1 MNTMKKLVA
10 ALLVMTM
17 LLALASTA
25 FAADC
30 IKCGVYVN
38 FCNGAHAYT
47 EAKDSKK
54 TGNVVKGAAAAN
66 LKSTGLV
73 KCVKGKFAK
82 VLVNADDGT
91 TRWFRKCDLKVS
103 KDKYVLVVWA
113 KGGHDMSQCAPGT
126 CKKVAIID
134 ENTGKKATK
143 IEVVYCQTNLRKH
156 HSLEGK
162 TVGTVKKGT
171 RLAYKGYIG
180 ADNRGVLFYKVC
192 YKGKICWV
200 SGMASIPV
208 CYR

>member
-54 TGNVVKGAAAAN
+54 TGNVVKGTAAEG

-82 VLVNADDGT
+82 VLVNEEDGT

-103 KDKYVLVVWA
+103 NDKYVLVIWA
-113 KGGHDMSQCAPGT
+113 KGGHDMSACAEGT
-126 CKKVAIID
+126 CEKYAWYN
-134 ENTGKKATK
+134 EAGNKKATK
-143 IEVVYCQTNLRKH
+143 LEVVYCQTNLRKH

-162 TVGTVKKGT
+162 TIATVKKGT
-171 RLAYKGYIG
+171 RLAYKGYR
-180 ADNRGVLFYKVC
+180 ALDNRDVWFYKVC
-192 YKGKICWV
+192 YKGKVCWV
-200 SGMASIPV
+200 SGFAV
-208 CYR
+208 EGACYR